1 MQEKCMDPSQR
12 QEGQNQPPPV
22 PPKPPSDA
30 PSSSDEFEDDDGG
43 ENVAPNAEA
52 NLNAEYVAQIAEME
66 GDGRADCCI
75 WYIFLLFFDNEWEVI
90 CLFFYLCYR
99 FVLNV
104 VKNVK
109 SDIFCLNRGRPIV
122 LFYSHHSSFFFMQ
135 KGIYYGLLVK
145 DDVR

>member
-1 MQEKCMDPSQR
+1 MDPSQR

-30 PSSSDEFEDDDGG
+30 PSSSDEFVDDDGG

-66 GDGRADCCI
+66 RRADCCI